1 MNLYQLEF
9 NNGRVFD
16 KIFKTSSKTNI
27 KDYVLL
33 NFHEFSNDLDLSESY
48 SCSINIS
55 HDKNT
60 IIISGDEDYHEIK
73 IKEVQLTEL

>member
-9 NNGRVFD
+9 SNGRVFN
-16 KIFKTSSKTNI
+16 KIFKTNSKTNI
-27 KDYVLL
+27 KNYVLL
-33 NFHEFSNDLDLSESY
+33 NFHEFSDDLDLSESY

-60 IIISGDEDYHEIK
+60 IIISGDEDYHEIE
-73 IKEVQLTEL
+73 IKEVVLTEL